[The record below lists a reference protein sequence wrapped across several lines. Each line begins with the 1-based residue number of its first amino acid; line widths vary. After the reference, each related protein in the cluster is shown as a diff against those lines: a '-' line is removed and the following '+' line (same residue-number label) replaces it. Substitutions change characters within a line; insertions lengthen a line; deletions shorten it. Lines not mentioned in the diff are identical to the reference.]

1 MGASTICFTIKICCQ
16 QHVEAANQKTKTS
29 RSSMPINVKYEE
41 ALDDIS
47 SKCNNWQVGWNI
59 VLDKN
64 LNFELV
70 HDAPGP

>member
-1 MGASTICFTIKICCQ
+1 
-16 QHVEAANQKTKTS
+16 
-29 RSSMPINVKYEE
+29 MPINVKYEE